1 MRAKQ
6 PSVPHA
12 DPEAWAWVAVGRGC
26 AWWSTSPG
34 DCSRCKDRQLSSH
47 IPSGASIRM
56 ATSGQTGRLHEK
68 IRQIYC
74 RTHVLHASCC
84 TTTQK
89 GSPLHCWSFQ
99 LAPDG
104 GSRRLRDVRRVK
116 LDMFMQVLS
125 HPQFKADPISAIA
138 HHLSASLP
146 PAPELPK
153 PKADPLMRK
162 QQKARRKF
170 EKKLQKSAQG
180 MEQDSD

>member
-1 MRAKQ
+1 
-6 PSVPHA
+6 
-12 DPEAWAWVAVGRGC
+12 
-26 AWWSTSPG
+26 
-34 DCSRCKDRQLSSH
+34 
-47 IPSGASIRM
+47 M
-56 ATSGQTGRLHEK
+56 ATIGQTGRLHEK

-74 RTHVLHASCC
+74 RTHVLHASFCIP
-84 TTTQK
+84 TQRELL
-89 GSPLHCWSFQ
+89 LHGWSFQ

-104 GSRRLRDVRRVK
+104 GILETRRLCDVLIVK

-138 HHLSASLP
+138 HHLSTSLP
-146 PAPELPK
+146 PAPELPR

-180 MEQDSD
+180 MEQDSH